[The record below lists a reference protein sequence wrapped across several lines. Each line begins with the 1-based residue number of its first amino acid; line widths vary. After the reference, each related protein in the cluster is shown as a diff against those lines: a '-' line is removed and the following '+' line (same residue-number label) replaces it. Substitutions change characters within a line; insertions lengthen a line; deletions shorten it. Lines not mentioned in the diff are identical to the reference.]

1 MSAGTHIELRVPDE
15 AAGTRLDRF
24 LATPLGS
31 RARAQALIDDGRVRV
46 DGAVR
51 PKRHLVA
58 AGEAIEIDE
67 SVAAGEAATAADEAR
82 FEIAYEDRDLL
93 VVDKPAGVV
102 VHPARGHWAGTLA
115 QALEG
120 RAAGG
125 EEPWRAGIVHRL
137 DRDTS
142 GLLVVAKN
150 DSVHRALKALLAA
163 RRLRREYLA
172 LVDGH
177 PPARTGTIDAPIGR
191 HRRDRKLM
199 SIDSADVREART
211 HFEIEQLLPAA
222 ALLRVVL
229 DTGRTHQIRVH
240 LAAIDHP
247 VCGDPQYGT
256 RGRSASA
263 RQFLHATRLAFAHPV
278 TGDGHRRLVAPARRS
293 AGRPG
298 CGGRGKNRAKSALG
312 RAHRPRSRLVPL
324 YDT

>member
-1 MSAGTHIELRVPDE
+1 VSTQLRVPDE

-31 RARAQALIDDGRVRV
+31 RARAQALIDGGQVRV
-46 DGAVR
+46 DGSVR

-58 AGEAIEIDE
+58 AGEAIEIDDTVVE
-67 SVAAGEAATAADEAR
+67 FDGGVPAETAPFDV
-82 FEIAYEDRDLL
+82 AYEDEHLL

-102 VHPARGHWAGTLA
+102 VHPARGHRAGTLA

-125 EEPWRAGIVHRL
+125 EDPWRAGIVHRL

-150 DSVHRALKALLAA
+150 NAVHQALKALLAH

-199 SIDSADVREART
+199 SIDSEDPREART
-211 HFEIEQLLPAA
+211 HFEIERLLSAA
-222 ALLRVVL
+222 ALLRVAL

-240 LAAIDHP
+240 LAAIGHP
-247 VCGDPQYGT
+247 VCGDPQYGI
-256 RGRSASA
+256 RGRYGLT
-263 RQFLHATRLAFAHPV
+263 RQFLHATRLAFVHPV
-278 TGDGHRRLVAPARRS
+278 TGAEIDVSSPLPPDLAAALKRAT
-293 AGRPG
+293 
-298 CGGRGKNRAKSALG
+298 RGEQ
-312 RAHRPRSRLVPL
+312 
-324 YDT
+324 D